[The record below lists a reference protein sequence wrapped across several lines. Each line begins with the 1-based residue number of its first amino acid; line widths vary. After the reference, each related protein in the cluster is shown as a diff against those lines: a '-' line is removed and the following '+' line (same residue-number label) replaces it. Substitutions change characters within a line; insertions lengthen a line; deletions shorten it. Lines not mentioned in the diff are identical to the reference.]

1 MSDHH
6 GRGAGGGDVCG
17 AGGWGAAVVSD
28 IDWLEHARTSLW
40 AAEKALR
47 MTLAPGIGWSLV
59 DDIVRAQ
66 HDLTRRIDEEKAKKG
81 KRRGKETHRD

>member
-1 MSDHH
+1 M
-6 GRGAGGGDVCG
+6 
-17 AGGWGAAVVSD
+17 VSD

-66 HDLTRRIDEEKAKKG
+66 QDLTRRIEDEKVKEKGATDG
-81 KRRGKETHRD
+81 GYMQPVCGVRADR